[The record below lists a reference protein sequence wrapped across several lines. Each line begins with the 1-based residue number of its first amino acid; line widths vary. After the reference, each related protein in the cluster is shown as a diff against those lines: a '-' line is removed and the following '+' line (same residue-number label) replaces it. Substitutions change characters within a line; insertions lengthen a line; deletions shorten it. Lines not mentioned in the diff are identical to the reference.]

1 MTRSLRILL
10 VEDHVD
16 TQHVMSR
23 LLRSCQH
30 DVKSASSVATALAL
44 ASQHPFD
51 LVISDVGLPDGSGAA
66 MMEQLR
72 IQYNLPGIAVSGYA
86 MHDLHADAKAAF
98 AAHLIKPI
106 TIEQLEKVINKVI
119 GE

>member
-10 VEDHVD
+10 VEDHAD

-23 LLRSCQH
+23 LLQSCRH
-30 DVKSASSVATALAL
+30 DVKAACSVASALAL

-66 MMEQLR
+66 MMAQLR
-72 IQYNLPGIAVSGYA
+72 NQYNVPGIAVSGYA
-86 MHDLHADAKAAF
+86 MHEMDASAKAAF

-106 TIEQLEKVINKVI
+106 TMEQLEKVINKVI